1 MAGGFFKIP
10 NHSVFN
16 YQPVFYDP
24 ENERREKKR
33 RQLRMEQGKDPDID
47 DDASTEDRIRGRMS
61 AYRIKP
67 VKKAKRASNLRL
79 LVIFGVLLLLT
90 YVILAL

>member
-24 ENERREKKR
+24 EKERREKKR
-33 RQLRMEQGKDPDID
+33 RQLRMEKGKDPDIE
-47 DDASTEDRIRGRMS
+47 DANTEDRIRGRMS
-61 AYRIKP
+61 AYRIAP
-67 VKKAKRASNLRL
+67 VRKAKRAANLRL
-79 LVIFGVLLLLT
+79 LVIFGILLLLV